1 MIFEVIYETNQSVH
15 IHAENLHHA
24 ILKAKRLGRSVF
36 FTVRCKVSKCINP
49 SAAQVLIAD
58 QCQALL
64 GEPVPVKSQPSTK
77 VEMSNLWLNFQQQL
91 EEAGL

>member
-15 IHAENLHHA
+15 LHAESLDLA

-36 FTVRCKVSKCINP
+36 FTVRCRVSKCINP
-49 SAAQVLIAD
+49 SPAQVLIAD

-64 GEPVPVKSQPSTK
+64 GEPVPSKPAPAK
-77 VEMSNLWLNFQQQL
+77 VESANLWLNFQQQL
-91 EEAGL
+91 EAAGL

>member
-1 MIFEVIYETNQSVH
+1 MIFEVIYETNQHVH
-15 IHAENLHHA
+15 IHADRLDLA

-36 FTVRCKVSKCINP
+36 FTVRCRVSKCINP
-49 SAAQVLIAD
+49 SPDQVLIAD

-64 GEPVPVKSQPSTK
+64 GEPVPVKPMPAK
-77 VEMSNLWLNFQQQL
+77 VESTNLWLNFQQQL

>member
-1 MIFEVIYETNQSVH
+1 MIFEVIYESNQQVF
-15 IHAENLHHA
+15 IHAESLNLA

-36 FTVRCKVSKCINP
+36 FTVRCRVSKCINP

-64 GEPVPVKSQPSTK
+64 GEPVPVKPMPAK
-77 VEMSNLWLNFQQQL
+77 VESANLWLTFQNQL